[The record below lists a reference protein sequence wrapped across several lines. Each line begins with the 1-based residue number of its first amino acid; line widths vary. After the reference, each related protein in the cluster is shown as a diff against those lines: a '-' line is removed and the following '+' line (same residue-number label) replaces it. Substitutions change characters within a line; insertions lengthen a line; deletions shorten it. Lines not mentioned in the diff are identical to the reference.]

1 MIAAAVLAALPV
13 FAGTNLVPN
22 PGFEQERN
30 EGWRY
35 GGVFGGAKGF
45 VRVTRNEAAAGKQ
58 SLQFHK
64 EGGGG
69 AQIFAQLKAPQ
80 WNNAQNAAVH
90 LSFRY
95 KGRHGIV
102 FVLFR
107 EAGSRKQLKKN

>member
-1 MIAAAVLAALPV
+1 MIQTKNMIAAAVLAALPV

-90 LSFRY
+90 LSFR
-95 KGRHGIV
+95 
-102 FVLFR
+102 
-107 EAGSRKQLKKN
+107 

>member
-1 MIAAAVLAALPV
+1 MIQTKNMIAAAVLAALPV

-30 EGWRY
+30 EDWRY

-90 LSFRY
+90 LSFR
-95 KGRHGIV
+95 
-102 FVLFR
+102 
-107 EAGSRKQLKKN
+107 

>member
-1 MIAAAVLAALPV
+1 MIQTKNMIAAAVLAALPV

-58 SLQFHK
+58 AGNLGKRAGMVFHQH
-64 EGGGG
+64 GGRRRG
-69 AQIFAQLKAPQ
+69 ADFCAAQSS
-80 WNNAQNAAVH
+80 AVEQCAECSRS
-90 LSFRY
+90 SF
-95 KGRHGIV
+95 V
-102 FVLFR
+102 PL
-107 EAGSRKQLKKN
+107 